1 MPLSSTV
8 GPAFGLRMMEM
19 GDRVP
24 KGSPGLS
31 LALHL
36 GCLHLLGP
44 VRAGQ
49 AAGTAENGVLP
60 VAEREG
66 LSHKGQ
72 ASLDPFPVCQSC
84 FKALGVKRLG
94 EEACP
99 RRDSGCS
106 RGGLAGGTPASLHQ
120 KSRPHTT
127 QPGQAGGGARTSC
140 ALLSPSTRAPVT
152 AGHSISQVTRRR
164 CNRENVRR
172 PRSVLLFF
180 SDQLRIQQLGKTKKN
195 LSYTYVSISILLTL
209 SHQETLMIP
218 SFQNKKNLLEDVNS
232 LP

>member
-1 MPLSSTV
+1 MVCNVCKIFLELGLRILVNEPSVGEMPLSSTV

-127 QPGQAGGGARTSC
+127 QPGQAGGGGQGLRVPSCLQAREH
-140 ALLSPSTRAPVT
+140 L
-152 AGHSISQVTRRR
+152 
-164 CNRENVRR
+164 
-172 PRSVLLFF
+172 
-180 SDQLRIQQLGKTKKN
+180 
-195 LSYTYVSISILLTL
+195 
-209 SHQETLMIP
+209 
-218 SFQNKKNLLEDVNS
+218 
-232 LP
+232 